1 MYEPPSL
8 FSQVIASSPLTMYT
22 LLPRIVRL
30 VWLSNGQLNKVWM
43 NSRKPLP
50 TVTLNLTK
58 SSTICRL
65 SISLR
70 SAKRLH
76 AFVMVGY
83 PQIVQGEDNS
93 SPIYYNSA
101 CLVDRHGKLIT
112 TYQKRF
118 LYQVDEAWA
127 QEGPAFQSIYVEGLG
142 KVKWNWFICSVIS
155 WRCLRL

>member
-1 MYEPPSL
+1 
-8 FSQVIASSPLTMYT
+8 
-22 LLPRIVRL
+22 
-30 VWLSNGQLNKVWM
+30 M

-142 KVKWNWFICSVIS
+142 KVK
-155 WRCLRL
+155 